1 MSPNAQP
8 NIKKIYIWM
17 EKKWL
22 NTLSYVRVS
31 ERIHGVSGSTISSR
45 TEGK

>member
-8 NIKKIYIWM
+8 NIKNIWM

-22 NTLSYVRVS
+22 NTLGYVRVS

-45 TEGK
+45 AEGK